1 MSYISFYEL
10 FLMTHIHIIKHIKFL
25 LLLTFGFLVQSVSA
39 NENLENLLKK
49 GQCLEC
55 DLTKVNLG
63 FKDITRSILKKSNL
77 TKAYLV
83 SVDLSGGNLTGAT
96 LTGAYMNGAIL
107 RDANLEGAD
116 FTDAE
121 LELADFTAANLK
133 NVDFSGAYLLHA
145 IITEYQFGATR
156 LCKTVMPNASI
167 NNRDCSQ

>member
-1 MSYISFYEL
+1 MR
-10 FLMTHIHIIKHIKFL
+10 HIKFL
-25 LLLTFGFLVQSVSA
+25 LLLTFGFLAQSVSA

-49 GQCLEC
+49 RQCLEC

-83 SVDLSGGNLTGAT
+83 SADLSGGNLSGAT

-107 RDANLEGAD
+107 RDANLEG
-116 FTDAE
+116 
-121 LELADFTAANLK
+121 ADFTAANLK